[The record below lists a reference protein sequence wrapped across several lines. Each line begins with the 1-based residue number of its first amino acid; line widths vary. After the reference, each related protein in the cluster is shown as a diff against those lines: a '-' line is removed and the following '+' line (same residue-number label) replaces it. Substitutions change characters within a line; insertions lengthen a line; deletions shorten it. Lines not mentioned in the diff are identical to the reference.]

1 MTLDTI
7 NVKTDYENYQHLV
20 QTQGLVPN
28 QRVAGEFTKVKKG
41 LVKDKMRFLF
51 PSNWIFHDQI
61 VEKVL
66 EGDYFGIM
74 PYCAEFV
81 TTMNCSNRCEI
92 PCGYKLQKIMEEV
105 WEKNNSQNPRVH
117 MQNIEFAKNLLD
129 RLINGGVKGMIFT
142 GGGEPFLFKG
152 LEDLV
157 ARASEQ
163 GVDSVVYTNGN
174 AVSEKRIRKLIQAQ
188 PLLVRVSLNAG
199 TKEVYDRF
207 HMPMNKKGAF
217 QRTLNTIKSFA
228 EASIQNPRM
237 SLGIGVVINEI
248 NRHDL
253 VETAQRIREII
264 DKTKGGIEFV
274 TYRPAFNYCGIS
286 QLQSELLDETYEI
299 VERDVK
305 RELSNTGIKVLNI
318 VCRYDALKQD
328 TRNYDKCRATN
339 LYAELSPRGTLHLC
353 CERNCHRD
361 YVIGDLTQST
371 LEEIWKSKRRKSAI
385 DWINASSCATCPP
398 ACKPHETNKQFNK
411 IEELRKA
418 GEFYKVRVWIEEQ
431 RKMPK
436 PKMVNF

>member
-174 AVSEKRIRKLIQAQ
+174 YPVGNGIGPILEMQDVLSVLQNLKETPEDLREKSLFLATELIKLCGIKDARKKAEEALSSGKAYEKFKEIINAQ
-188 PLLVRVSLNAG
+188 NGKNNFDLKVQGLKLG
-199 TKEVYDRF
+199 KF
-207 HMPMNKKGAF
+207 KK
-217 QRTLNTIKSFA
+217 TIKA
-228 EASIQNPRM
+228 NKTGRITEVNNKGIN
-237 SLGIGVVINEI
+237 SLCRVLGTPETISAGVYL
-248 NRHDL
+248 HK
-253 VETAQRIREII
+253 QRGKIA
-264 DKTKGGIEFV
+264 KGESLI
-274 TYRPAFNYCGIS
+274 TLY
-286 QLQSELLDETYEI
+286 SE
-299 VERDVK
+299 
-305 RELSNTGIKVLNI
+305 S
-318 VCRYDALKQD
+318 
-328 TRNYDKCRATN
+328 
-339 LYAELSPRGTLHLC
+339 
-353 CERNCHRD
+353 
-361 YVIGDLTQST
+361 
-371 LEEIWKSKRRKSAI
+371 KSKLKDGLKYLKETKPIAI
-385 DWINASSCATCPP
+385 
-398 ACKPHETNKQFNK
+398 K
-411 IEELRKA
+411 
-418 GEFYKVRVWIEEQ
+418 
-431 RKMPK
+431 
-436 PKMVNF
+436 